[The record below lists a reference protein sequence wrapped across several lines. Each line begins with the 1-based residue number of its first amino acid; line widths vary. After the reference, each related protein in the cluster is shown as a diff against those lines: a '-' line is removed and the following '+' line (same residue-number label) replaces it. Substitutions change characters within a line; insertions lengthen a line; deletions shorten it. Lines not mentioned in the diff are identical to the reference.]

1 MSDLVQTKKA
11 MMTADSGETLNE
23 EVVPA
28 ETEEAATAEEDRSPV
43 TVLLVDD
50 DASFLDYVRGELKE
64 YHVVTANSGNDA
76 WGQLLVS
83 APDVVVTDVK
93 MPNGDGYELCHRIK
107 RNIDTEN
114 IPVIVLTSESTQQS
128 AEQAMEC
135 EADRFLSKP
144 LNVTLLRGAIE
155 QSLKVRRNIL
165 SRARRSDVGFE
176 YNQVQMESAD
186 SKLMQ
191 HVMDSIRRHLSD
203 SDFNVEQLS
212 REVGISRVHLNRKMK
227 ELLGTSPSTLIRSV
241 RLKQAAFLL
250 IDNDVTVSEIAYSVG
265 FSSPSYFT
273 SNFTSYFGMTPK
285 AFVQNYLKN
294 PNDEKLKKLLE

>member
-1 MSDLVQTKKA
+1 
-11 MMTADSGETLNE
+11 
-23 EVVPA
+23 
-28 ETEEAATAEEDRSPV
+28 V

-50 DASFLDYVRGELKE
+50 DTAFLDYVRGELKD
-64 YHVVTANSGNDA
+64 YHVVTATSGSEA
-76 WGQLLVS
+76 WGQLLVV

-93 MPNGDGYELCHRIK
+93 MPGGDGYELCQRIK
-107 RNIDTEN
+107 HNIDTEN
-114 IPVIVLTSESTQQS
+114 IPVIVLTSETSEQS
-128 AEQAMEC
+128 AEQAMAS
-135 EADRFLSKP
+135 EADRFLHKP

-155 QSLKVRRNIL
+155 QSLKVRRNVL
-165 SRARRSDVGFE
+165 SRARRTDVGFS
-176 YNQVQMESAD
+176 YDQVQMESAD
-186 SKLMQ
+186 TKLMQ
-191 HVMDSIRRHLSD
+191 HVMESIRRHLGD

-250 IDNDVTVSEIAYSVG
+250 IENNVTVSEIAYSVG

-285 AFVQNYLKN
+285 VFIQNYLKN
-294 PNDEKLKKLLE
+294 PNDEKLRKLLE